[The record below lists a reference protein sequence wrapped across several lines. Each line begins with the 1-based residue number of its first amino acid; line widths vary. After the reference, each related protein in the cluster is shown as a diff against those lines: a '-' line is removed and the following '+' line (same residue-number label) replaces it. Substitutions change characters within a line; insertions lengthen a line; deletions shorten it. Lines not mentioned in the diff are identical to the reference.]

1 MSLNQTDIKEIDNR
15 FWKTIEYERMLFA
28 INNKK
33 NTTEMEDHGSK
44 SKHHNR
50 SRK

>member
-1 MSLNQTDIKEIDNR
+1 MKLKELNIEELDNR

-33 NTTEMEDHGSK
+33 NTSETEDHGSK

-50 SRK
+50 SRV